1 MQIRVIPTSLL
12 IAMSLIFVLQNTQVV
27 EIRFLFWTLTISRV
41 LLVLGI
47 GWLVGWLAHGLIAS
61 KRARQPWDHGA
72 CSTSSYLYIQMVKSL
87 SR

>member
-27 EIRFLFWTLTISRV
+27 EIRFLFWTLTMSRV

-47 GWLVGWLAHGLIAS
+47 GWLAHGLIAS